1 MDASVKLEPMS
12 PMRFIWAL
20 QKALQ
25 TDHISLIKA
34 KIFNAVFVG
43 INISAGQFEEKLR
56 IWNILYYA
64 KITMKLSDLLE
75 LDPEFQHAIGSV

>member
-1 MDASVKLEPMS
+1 MIVCIKLEPMS
-12 PMRFIWAL
+12 PMRFIWSL

-25 TDHISLIKA
+25 TDHICLIKA

-43 INISAGQFEEKLR
+43 IQTSAGQFEENLR

-64 KITMKLSDLLE
+64 KITMKLSDRLA
-75 LDPEFQHAIGSV
+75 LDPEFQQAIGSI